1 MNTIHENAMQRARE
15 LVHEAMGVIMR
26 SFSPEDTP
34 SWRAEIAIRH
44 IVYVLEQQA
53 ELSNLP
59 ADLRIALFEVAC
71 GEEPVQPEYVRQ
83 CYDMDDGLNPPEASQ
98 QLSDPVNSRQQPG
111 DVTP

>member
-1 MNTIHENAMQRARE
+1 MTTSTLKDATERARE

-26 SFSPEDTP
+26 SISPEDTP
-34 SWRAEIAIRH
+34 SSRAESAIRH

-83 CYDMDDGLNPPEASQ
+83 CYDMDDGFNAPEASQ
-98 QLSDPVNSRQQPG
+98 QWSDSVRQQPG
-111 DVTP
+111 DVTL

>member
-1 MNTIHENAMQRARE
+1 
-15 LVHEAMGVIMR
+15 MGVIMR
-26 SFSPEDTP
+26 SISPEATP
-34 SWRAEIAIRH
+34 SSRAEIAIRH

-71 GEEPVQPEYVRQ
+71 GEEPVQPEYMRQ
-83 CYDMDDGLNPPEASQ
+83 CYDMDDGLNPTKASQ
-98 QLSDPVNSRQQPG
+98 QGSDPVNSRQQPG